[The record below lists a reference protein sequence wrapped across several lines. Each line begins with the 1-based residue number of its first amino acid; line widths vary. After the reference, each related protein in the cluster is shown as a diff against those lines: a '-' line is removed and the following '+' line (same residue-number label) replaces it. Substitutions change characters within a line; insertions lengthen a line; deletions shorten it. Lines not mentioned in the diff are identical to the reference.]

1 MNKNVLL
8 GAALAAGM
16 VAVPSAATADQV
28 VKFFG
33 GVTQPDDISGSYYGY
48 DAELSTDSGYVVG
61 AAFGATF
68 SDFDIEAEVSYRTAD
83 LDEASF
89 LGYTYDLEGDAEVLA
104 FMINGWYNVP
114 ISPNFVLYGGGGVG
128 WAQVE
133 TTFYYNEF
141 DDGDLAF
148 QLGVGA
154 DFRMDNGYSI
164 GLGYRYFTVPEV
176 GETEI
181 TTNDFMLVLS
191 KRY

>member
-1 MNKNVLL
+1 MSKNVLF
-8 GAALAAGM
+8 GAALAVGM
-16 VAVPSAATADQV
+16 AAVPGAANAEQV

-33 GVTQPDDISGSYYGY
+33 GVSQPDDISGSYYGY

-68 SDFDIEAEVSYRTAD
+68 SDFDVEAEVSFRQAD

-89 LGYTYDLEGDAEVLA
+89 LGYTYDIEGDAEILA
-104 FMINGWYNVP
+104 FMVNGWYNVP
-114 ISPNFVLYGGGGVG
+114 VSPNFALYGGGGVG

-133 TTFYYNEF
+133 STFYYNEF
-141 DDGDLAF
+141 DDAGFAF

-154 DFRMDNGYSI
+154 DLRMNNGYSI
-164 GLGYRYFTVPEV
+164 GLGYRYFSVPDVGDAEV
-176 GETEI
+176 